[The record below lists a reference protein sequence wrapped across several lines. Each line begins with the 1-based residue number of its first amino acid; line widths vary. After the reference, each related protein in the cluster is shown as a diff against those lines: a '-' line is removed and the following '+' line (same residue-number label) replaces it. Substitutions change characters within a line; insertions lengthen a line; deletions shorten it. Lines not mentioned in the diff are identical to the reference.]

1 VAYLQGIRK
10 SKSKLGNLERFMQKQ
25 KNFSLKTRQKQTYA
39 PGELVLTNLIFREK
53 PTEVRRIA
61 ICHPPFVIWCSSL
74 LWCFDMR
81 INVPSPSSIKQ
92 TISKEHSFTYYVLKF
107 LKNLIF
113 QSGHDGPRIQSTT
126 EDYTLIKPWE
136 K

>member
-1 VAYLQGIRK
+1 MSESRVARNLVFGGRGFLFTRHVKLTYITIVAYLQGIRK

-25 KNFSLKTRQKQTYA
+25 KNFSLQTRQKQTYA

-74 LWCFDMR
+74 L
-81 INVPSPSSIKQ
+81 
-92 TISKEHSFTYYVLKF
+92 
-107 LKNLIF
+107 
-113 QSGHDGPRIQSTT
+113 
-126 EDYTLIKPWE
+126 
-136 K
+136 